1 MASGHRDVNLPSHT
15 LHRASGFL
23 AEFGEWLQELGFE
36 TWVVQKQPGNHL
48 TPFWLHT
55 RMSSS
60 CPAKSQIQYGCT
72 SFADRNPKVHAY
84 ARGKAPH
91 LSAAVLLLQKFVE
104 QVWSFG
110 VSAEQTPAVEPPAA
124 PRQEDWDQWEVLD
137 MRRFRCPTSERVW
150 YSTDDASSWFMPDA
164 DGIKSVCG
172 NWLAYQDDGA
182 GIWWCNQNNRQ
193 LFFTG
198 A

>member
-1 MASGHRDVNLPSHT
+1 MACNGHRAVNLPRHT

-23 AEFGEWLQELGFE
+23 ADFGEWLQELGFE
-36 TWVVQKQPGNHL
+36 TWVVEKQPGNHL

-55 RMSSS
+55 RIDSS

-72 SFADRNPKVHAY
+72 SFANCSPRVHAY

-91 LSAAVLLLQKFVE
+91 LSAAVLLLQNFVE

-110 VSAEQTPAVEPPAA
+110 VTEEQPPAVEPLPA
-124 PRQEDWDQWEVLD
+124 PRYEAWDQWEVVE
-137 MRRFRCPTSERVW
+137 MRQFRCPTSQRLW
-150 YSTDDASSWFMPDA
+150 YSTEDASIWFMPDA
-164 DGIKSVCG
+164 DGIRSVCG
-172 NWLAYQDDGA
+172 NWLCFQDHEA
-182 GIWWCNQNNRQ
+182 GVWWCNESNQR
-193 LFFTG
+193 LFFS

>member
-1 MASGHRDVNLPSHT
+1 MAGGYRDVNLPMHT

-23 AEFGEWLQELGFE
+23 AEFGEWLQKLGFS
-36 TWVVQKQPGNHL
+36 TWTIDKELGNHL
-48 TPFWLHT
+48 TNFRLYT
-55 RMSSS
+55 RMDSSAPTKS
-60 CPAKSQIQYGCT
+60 QVQFGCAKFASVNPRIHPYAKSKGQ
-72 SFADRNPKVHAY
+72 
-84 ARGKAPH
+84 H
-91 LSAAVLLLQKFVE
+91 LSAAVLLLQHFVE

-193 LFFTG
+193 LFFT